1 MKFILVK
8 LIKLTAD
15 GFISFLFKNQVISGV
30 GEPVT
35 LHSICTLSPSVA
47 F

>member
-1 MKFILVK
+1 MRMGEGNFI
-8 LIKLTAD
+8 TAD
-15 GFISFLFKNQVISGV
+15 GLISFLLKNQVISGL